1 MYNKELENKEYD
13 IKEIELLYSSK
24 VDFDSLIKT
33 LNKVFNYRFS
43 YDVIHI
49 KENLYKVQIQTPVK
63 SACDFIEAISC
74 EQLKIKIE
82 ETIITLVKRHFTCA
96 KDENLTSVDESI
108 NNDVNTTNFALAII
122 EEIEKVEINMNI
134 NKDKISQKQIDFIN
148 EFKNKYQITDEK
160 FNNCINMWNE
170 TVKGNITTK
179 QQLAQANYDTVQSF
193 INWIINIEEK
203 KNKGV
208 TFVTPSSDQTGILW

>member
-1 MYNKELENKEYD
+1 MYNRELENKEYD
-13 IKEIELLYSSK
+13 IKEIELFYSSK
-24 VDFDSLIKT
+24 VDFDSLIKI

-63 SACDFIEAISC
+63 SVCDFIEVVSC
-74 EQLKIKIE
+74 EQLKIKME
-82 ETIITLVKRHFTCA
+82 ETIIALVKRHFTCI
-96 KDENLTSVDESI
+96 KNESSTSVD
-108 NNDVNTTNFALAII
+108 NNISNNTNTTNLALTII

-148 EFKNKYQITDEK
+148 EFKNKYQVTDEK

-170 TVKGNITTK
+170 TVKGNVTTK
-179 QQLAQANYDTVQSF
+179 QQLARADYDTVQSF
-193 INWIINIEEK
+193 INWIINTEEK